1 MYTQFRKVTWWLVA
15 YKCVGSRIYEVLCSA
30 VQVTTPPKLNEATHY
45 QLSSVTFDAATIKI
59 IAVDNIIIF
68 IFILWSKTRGR
79 LSPKSTCFLALPGK
93 KEVNSSNLLEVL
105 KCKLNLY
112 LIVLQCNQFVTS
124 HRNMLIHFSVLPRQ
138 RNCSTWQSILHHVT
152 KLLVM
157 WSDFIMLS
165 NEKLLH
171 ICNLDIFTFK
181 IAPQIYNIC
190 LLKFVGAGEVWRT
203 SAGRRLVGEQVLN
216 RRLDNGAAVLIICP
230 PYPSQPRSAWF
241 DSN

>member
-124 HRNMLIHFSVLPRQ
+124 HRNMLIHPPPVLLSKQ
-138 RNCSTWQSILHHVT
+138 T
-152 KLLVM
+152 K
-157 WSDFIMLS
+157 
-165 NEKLLH
+165 ELLH
-171 ICNLDIFTFK
+171 MTINFTPCDK
-181 IAPQIYNIC
+181 IACHVERFYH
-190 LLKFVGAGEVWRT
+190 V
-203 SAGRRLVGEQVLN
+203 EQWEIAPHL
-216 RRLDNGAAVLIICP
+216 
-230 PYPSQPRSAWF
+230 
-241 DSN
+241 